1 VPRRLN
7 WEIPRE
13 IQKRERERIALCTL
27 NVVATFGVD
36 VWMEDNAFVKGFVGG
51 WIEFI
56 VWILLDGLEPFV
68 DEVK

>member
-1 VPRRLN
+1 M
-7 WEIPRE
+7 
-13 IQKRERERIALCTL
+13 CTL